1 MSLNS
6 KADFKNSK
14 SISDH
19 FFWSGFYSPWMH
31 FTLQALG
38 GIQKQCIPLQVTKER
53 RSCGTPPPLGHS
65 RWSLKPDKHQ
75 WFGGWQTHR
84 PLQPISD
91 HFVLNAHTHLS
102 HLQQPFHAFPR
113 TSTPDPRS
121 SGIRK
126 CSGCSGSGGHDQ
138 RLQQSQFGQIH
149 GLGLGISH
157 PTHRCDLT
165 LCMDTFSFRGRL
177 GGLSFQPFA
186 LVALSCHVVSHG
198 LAPLQPQF
206 FAWGHSEHHGERD
219 NEETVMI
226 IIMLDTHKP
235 LVSWRQST
243 QGDPTINKKKPQK
256 AKKKFFTISYQ
267 SWKTKS

>member
-1 MSLNS
+1 MGSRNRNAFLKS
-6 KADFKNSK
+6 KLHSKQTFKNSK
-14 SISDH
+14 SISDQ
-19 FFWSGFYSPWMH
+19 FFWSGFYSPSMH

-53 RSCGTPPPLGHS
+53 RARGTPPPLGHS
-65 RWSLKPDKHQ
+65 RWSLKLKHQ
-75 WFGGWQTHR
+75 WIGCGWQTHR

-91 HFVLNAHTHLS
+91 QFILYAHTNLS

-113 TSTPDPRS
+113 TSTPNPRP

-149 GLGLGISH
+149 GRGLRFSY
-157 PTHRCDLT
+157 PTYRCDLT

-177 GGLSFQPFA
+177 CRVSFQPFA
-186 LVALSCHVVSHG
+186 AVALSCHVVSHG

-206 FAWGHSEHHGERD
+206 FARGHSEHHGKRD
-219 NEETVMI
+219 NEETVR
-226 IIMLDTHKP
+226 K
-235 LVSWRQST
+235 
-243 QGDPTINKKKPQK
+243 
-256 AKKKFFTISYQ
+256 
-267 SWKTKS
+267 